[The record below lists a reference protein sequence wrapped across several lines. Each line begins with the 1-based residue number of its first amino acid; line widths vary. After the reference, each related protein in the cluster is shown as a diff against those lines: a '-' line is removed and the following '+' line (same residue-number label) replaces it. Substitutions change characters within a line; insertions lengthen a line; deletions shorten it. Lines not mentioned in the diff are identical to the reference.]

1 MGKGQ
6 VSAAQGTGWRER
18 SPCTCESLSLS
29 PKGSELGLCSP
40 TTLASDLLQA
50 PSGLPG
56 QGLISSSAG
65 PKESGAGTGSREAP
79 WPLPLRCMDILS
91 APMGATRPR
100 LWLLRAQLHT
110 SGKGTTRP
118 QAPAFPRPHP
128 GVCPPPAPP
137 PGRNNQGGRVD
148 SVLQLRPQWGKGGS
162 DRSDAVPSRAPGLR
176 KRRGAMASICLVS
189 AGSGSTAGSSSDQ
202 EKCALLG
209 TGNPQSNV
217 APA

>member
-1 MGKGQ
+1 MRHLDVTHPSGEGAGLS
-6 VSAAQGTGWRER
+6 SAAQGTGWRER
-18 SPCTCESLSLS
+18 SPCTCESLSLSPRRFSES

-137 PGRNNQGGRVD
+137 PGRSNQGGRVD
-148 SVLQLRPQWGKGGS
+148 SVLQLGLSGG
-162 DRSDAVPSRAPGLR
+162 
-176 KRRGAMASICLVS
+176 RGAV
-189 AGSGSTAGSSSDQ
+189 TDQ
-202 EKCALLG
+202 MQLHPGFLD
-209 TGNPQSNV
+209 
-217 APA
+217 